1 MKKSNKGITIV
12 ELVVSISIL
21 SIVVL
26 FLFQLILSLKE
37 VYTSSGVKTEMLNK
51 QAIINREINEDLI
64 NKQLELA
71 RSCSSSAD
79 VINCI
84 SFYFKDGTSKRL
96 EFIKKT
102 DNTPAYLIYGDY
114 KTELVSGSDYNFDT
128 VNYNIKAT
136 TMTDVTDL
144 TNDSIL
150 SINVPIMHP
159 DIKDDYGIHLVYQYN
174 SNNTSITNLAISGND
189 SAEEIWLAGSSNMI
203 WYSTVEFVD
212 PGYYYLDSNNN
223 IIKATSTTD
232 AVTVTRST
240 IVDNKMTVTYTP
252 VSNPNKAVTR
262 TVTFIST
269 SYTYD
274 VNNSYY
280 TFSVPVSGSYKIEL
294 WGANGNSS
302 GSFAGGTGAYTS
314 GNITLTAGEK
324 IYVYVGGAGS
334 GDNGGY
340 NGGGSLTLNQSTQ
353 NGAAGGGATDIRLKK
368 GNWDSIDG
376 LRSRIMVAAGGGGAL
391 PGTCGSSKKT
401 GGFGGS
407 ITSNSNTIGT
417 ACTDSMYTIA
427 LGASQVSG
435 GSIDV
440 YSAAGAKLNTYA
452 SGKFGM
458 SSKPDGYE
466 GDIKAGGGGGY
477 FGGASSGYGSS
488 ATGGSSFVSGYSS
501 SKAIDS
507 NGNITDSNIHYSGKK
522 FDNISVIDGE
532 SLSSSMAKPTS
543 GNNGYARI
551 SLSSINFN
559 SNNVTNKKKIV
570 VTIGDKT
577 ESKNITN
584 EVTTFD
590 LTNYNLNNY
599 NHILC
604 NNGATIKLEN
614 SLLTVDN
621 ITTDTNCTISDD
633 FVTTINSLDT
643 SKNSITLINDVELTK
658 NITIS
663 TNRTVN
669 LEMNGKT
676 ILNNTIF
683 GIVGTL
689 NLYDSTKLGKIVV
702 NGSGNGFNLGS
713 NAKLNIDYIN
723 IVQDYDNTSS
733 AKDGIWISSGCNGC
747 EVTIKDA
754 NIDVG
759 GYAVGVHGN
768 ATNSKVDILNGTY
781 KSQNK
786 CIANNGNNFLNIN
799 NGNFYSSSHFTVINY
814 GNGEININ
822 GGTYISAKKR
832 SIGNEKGTINIK
844 FQGTPIYISST
855 ANEWAP
861 AILNN
866 SGTMNITG
874 NIPNKCTSSSDST
887 TNGICIYGSTNNGGI
902 QNYSGSVNVDGVYI
916 YGNAQAFNSGTGIIN
931 ILNSTIVSEK
941 YPIFN
946 NTSSTFNICNSTI
959 NSNSNY
965 DLYSN
970 GGTINYSSSV
980 VFTSGNNTPV
990 IVGKEDT
997 VIGNYSGT
1005 CKTS

>member
-128 VNYNIKAT
+128 KNYNIKAT

-232 AVTVTRST
+232 AVTVTKST

-252 VSNPNKAVTR
+252 VSNLNKAVTR

-280 TFSVPVSGSYKIEL
+280 TFSAPVSGSYKIEL

-302 GSFAGGTGAYTS
+302 GSFAGGTGAYTF

-340 NGGGSLTLNQSTQ
+340 NGGGSLTLNQGTQ

-368 GNWDSIDG
+368 GNWDSVDG

-391 PGTCGSSKKT
+391 SGTCGSSKKT

-507 NGNITDSNIHYSGKK
+507 NGNITNSNIHYSGKK

-551 SLSSINFN
+551 SLSS
-559 SNNVTNKKKIV
+559 
-570 VTIGDKT
+570 
-577 ESKNITN
+577 
-584 EVTTFD
+584 
-590 LTNYNLNNY
+590 
-599 NHILC
+599 
-604 NNGATIKLEN
+604 
-614 SLLTVDN
+614 
-621 ITTDTNCTISDD
+621 
-633 FVTTINSLDT
+633 
-643 SKNSITLINDVELTK
+643 
-658 NITIS
+658 
-663 TNRTVN
+663 
-669 LEMNGKT
+669 
-676 ILNNTIF
+676 
-683 GIVGTL
+683 
-689 NLYDSTKLGKIVV
+689 
-702 NGSGNGFNLGS
+702 
-713 NAKLNIDYIN
+713 
-723 IVQDYDNTSS
+723 
-733 AKDGIWISSGCNGC
+733 
-747 EVTIKDA
+747 
-754 NIDVG
+754 
-759 GYAVGVHGN
+759 
-768 ATNSKVDILNGTY
+768 
-781 KSQNK
+781 
-786 CIANNGNNFLNIN
+786 
-799 NGNFYSSSHFTVINY
+799 
-814 GNGEININ
+814 
-822 GGTYISAKKR
+822 
-832 SIGNEKGTINIK
+832 
-844 FQGTPIYISST
+844 
-855 ANEWAP
+855 
-861 AILNN
+861 
-866 SGTMNITG
+866 
-874 NIPNKCTSSSDST
+874 
-887 TNGICIYGSTNNGGI
+887 
-902 QNYSGSVNVDGVYI
+902 
-916 YGNAQAFNSGTGIIN
+916 
-931 ILNSTIVSEK
+931 VS
-941 YPIFN
+941 Y
-946 NTSSTFNICNSTI
+946 
-959 NSNSNY
+959 
-965 DLYSN
+965 
-970 GGTINYSSSV
+970 
-980 VFTSGNNTPV
+980 
-990 IVGKEDT
+990 
-997 VIGNYSGT
+997 
-1005 CKTS
+1005 

>member
-252 VSNPNKAVTR
+252 ISNPNKAVTR

-269 SYTYD
+269 SYAYD

-280 TFSVPVSGSYKIEL
+280 TFSAPVSGSYKIEL

-324 IYVYVGGAGS
+324 IYVYVGGAGN

-368 GNWDSIDG
+368 GNWDSVDG

-391 PGTCGSSKKT
+391 AGTCGSSKKT

-466 GDIKAGGGGGY
+466 GDIKAGGGSGY

-551 SLSSINFN
+551 SLSS
-559 SNNVTNKKKIV
+559 
-570 VTIGDKT
+570 
-577 ESKNITN
+577 
-584 EVTTFD
+584 
-590 LTNYNLNNY
+590 
-599 NHILC
+599 
-604 NNGATIKLEN
+604 
-614 SLLTVDN
+614 
-621 ITTDTNCTISDD
+621 
-633 FVTTINSLDT
+633 
-643 SKNSITLINDVELTK
+643 
-658 NITIS
+658 
-663 TNRTVN
+663 
-669 LEMNGKT
+669 
-676 ILNNTIF
+676 
-683 GIVGTL
+683 
-689 NLYDSTKLGKIVV
+689 
-702 NGSGNGFNLGS
+702 
-713 NAKLNIDYIN
+713 
-723 IVQDYDNTSS
+723 
-733 AKDGIWISSGCNGC
+733 
-747 EVTIKDA
+747 
-754 NIDVG
+754 
-759 GYAVGVHGN
+759 
-768 ATNSKVDILNGTY
+768 
-781 KSQNK
+781 
-786 CIANNGNNFLNIN
+786 
-799 NGNFYSSSHFTVINY
+799 
-814 GNGEININ
+814 
-822 GGTYISAKKR
+822 
-832 SIGNEKGTINIK
+832 
-844 FQGTPIYISST
+844 
-855 ANEWAP
+855 
-861 AILNN
+861 
-866 SGTMNITG
+866 
-874 NIPNKCTSSSDST
+874 
-887 TNGICIYGSTNNGGI
+887 
-902 QNYSGSVNVDGVYI
+902 
-916 YGNAQAFNSGTGIIN
+916 
-931 ILNSTIVSEK
+931 VS
-941 YPIFN
+941 Y
-946 NTSSTFNICNSTI
+946 
-959 NSNSNY
+959 
-965 DLYSN
+965 
-970 GGTINYSSSV
+970 
-980 VFTSGNNTPV
+980 
-990 IVGKEDT
+990 
-997 VIGNYSGT
+997 
-1005 CKTS
+1005 